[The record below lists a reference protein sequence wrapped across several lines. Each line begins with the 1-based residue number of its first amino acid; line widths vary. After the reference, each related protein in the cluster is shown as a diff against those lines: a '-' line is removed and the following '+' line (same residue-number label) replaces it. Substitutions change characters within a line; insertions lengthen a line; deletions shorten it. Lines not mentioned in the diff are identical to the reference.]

1 MSSVFCPVDLDTR
14 RLREEIAS
22 MYARVAVDPNGDFHF
37 HRGPAY
43 AAELLGY
50 DRGELDALP
59 AAATASFAGVANP
72 HAIADLRAGETVVDI
87 GSGAGMDLLLAA
99 RRVGP
104 SGRAIG
110 IDRTPEM
117 IASCR
122 TSAAAA
128 GLHHVEVREGDL
140 HSLPVEDAS
149 VDVVISNGV
158 LNLAHDK
165 LTAFR
170 EVFRVLK
177 PNGRLQL
184 GDIVVESEL
193 SEGIRKNFELW
204 AA

>member
-1 MSSVFCPVDLDTR
+1 M
-14 RLREEIAS
+14 
-22 MYARVAVDPNGDFHF
+22 
-37 HRGPAY
+37 
-43 AAELLGY
+43 
-50 DRGELDALP
+50 
-59 AAATASFAGVANP
+59 
-72 HAIADLRAGETVVDI
+72 
-87 GSGAGMDLLLAA
+87 LLAG

-104 SGRAIG
+104 SGKAIG

-128 GLHHVEVREGDL
+128 GLHNVEVREGDL
-140 HSLPVEDAS
+140 HSLPVDDAS

-184 GDIVVESEL
+184 GDIVVEAEL
-193 SEGIRKNFELW
+193 SEGIRRNFELW